1 MVLQIAADDHGKSHL
16 RRVEGLSR
24 LTSPSEPSCGLLF
37 PPCPGYRHLSG
48 LALDRGRLS
57 AATHPVATEGIRH
70 YVADGSTA
78 AASG

>member
-37 PPCPGYRHLSG
+37 PASRIPVICQVLLSIEV
-48 LALDRGRLS
+48 D
-57 AATHPVATEGIRH
+57 
-70 YVADGSTA
+70 
-78 AASG
+78 